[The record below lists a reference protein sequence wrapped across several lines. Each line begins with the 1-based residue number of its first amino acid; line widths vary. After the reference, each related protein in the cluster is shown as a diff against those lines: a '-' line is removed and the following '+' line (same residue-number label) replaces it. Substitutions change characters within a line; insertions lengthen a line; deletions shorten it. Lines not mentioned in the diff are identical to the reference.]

1 MTVRWSESRS
11 DRELS
16 SLPLRQTDKQL
27 NSKYKVSAGFS
38 MKAGCPRPTA
48 PLIRPLTALVFEFRG
63 STPLFRAQPPIQAP
77 SAAAYGKGY

>member
-1 MTVRWSESRS
+1 
-11 DRELS
+11 
-16 SLPLRQTDKQL
+16 
-27 NSKYKVSAGFS
+27 

-48 PLIRPLTALVFEFRG
+48 SLIIPLTALVFEFRG